1 MSDNPRAAL
10 LRKKTVEAVRQ
21 LGANQAEVVELF
33 GGLLSTGLKLF
44 DAAPEKVCDSTK
56 VPAHFSKGYPLLR
69 GPRCLRCGGAMPVA
83 NDASGKPEYRGC
95 R

>member
-10 LRKKTVEAVRQ
+10 LRKKAVEAVRQ

-33 GGLLSTGLKLF
+33 SGLLSTGLKLF
-44 DAAPEKVCDSTK
+44 DEAPEKVCDSYSERT
-56 VPAHFSKGYPLLR
+56 FSKGYPLLR
-69 GPRCLRCGGAMPVA
+69 GPRCLRCGGAMPVS
-83 NDASGKPEYRGC
+83 NDTSGKPEYRGC

>member
-1 MSDNPRAAL
+1 MPDNPRAAL

-44 DAAPEKVCDSTK
+44 DAAPEKVCDSHLER
-56 VPAHFSKGYPLLR
+56 AFSKGYPLLR
-69 GPRCLRCGGAMPVA
+69 GPRCLRCGGAMTVV

>member
-1 MSDNPRAAL
+1 
-10 LRKKTVEAVRQ
+10 
-21 LGANQAEVVELF
+21 
-33 GGLLSTGLKLF
+33 LF
-44 DAAPEKVCDSTK
+44 DEAPDRVCD
-56 VPAHFSKGYPLLR
+56 AHSERAFSKGYPLLR

>member
-1 MSDNPRAAL
+1 MSDNPRSAL

-44 DAAPEKVCDSTK
+44 DEAPEKVCDSTK
-56 VPAHFSKGYPLLR
+56 VPAYSSKGCPLLR
-69 GPRCLRCGGAMPVA
+69 GPRCLQCGGAMPVV

>member
-10 LRKKTVEAVRQ
+10 LRKKAVEAVRQ

-33 GGLLSTGLKLF
+33 SGLLSTGLKLF
-44 DAAPEKVCDSTK
+44 DEAPDRVCDSTK
-56 VPAHFSKGYPLLR
+56 VPAHFSKGYSLLC
-69 GPRCLRCGGAMPVA
+69 GPRCLQCGGAMPVS
-83 NDASGKPEYRGC
+83 NDTSGKPEYRGC

>member
-21 LGANQAEVVELF
+21 LGANQAEVAELF

-44 DAAPEKVCDSTK
+44 DEAPEKVCDSAAT
-56 VPAHFSKGYPLLR
+56 VERSKGFPLLR
-69 GPRCLRCGGAMPVA
+69 GPRCLQCGGAMPVV